1 MQIYNMKN
9 LVFFLL
15 TLTSQVMFGQIDFK
29 PVEKAQL
36 DSWVSSA
43 KEKNEVNANAVPKLN
58 EEYAMAVESNDSS
71 NAIFDY
77 GLSLTTVLQPGLAT
91 ATENPLSDSGHQ
103 IAAEAEN
110 AYQGAI
116 NLYPKHGRANIM
128 LGLLYNQLGKYM
140 QSERY
145 LEVGLQLE
153 EGGEDWMV
161 AANQYLLAGAYTY
174 NTDEEK
180 YQEVYKKFKE
190 NANQKGIKNQSYYL
204 KMAVLYVS
212 YYEN

>member
-1 MQIYNMKN
+1 MKQITI
-9 LVFFLL
+9 LF
-15 TLTSQVMFGQIDFK
+15 TLFTQMMTSQINFK
-29 PVEKAQL
+29 PADKTQL
-36 DSWVSSA
+36 ATWLDTA
-43 KEKNEVNANAVPKLN
+43 KEKAEVNANAVPKLYDEHALALENN
-58 EEYAMAVESNDSS
+58 EDS

-77 GLSLTTVLQPGLAT
+77 GLGLTTVLQPGLAT
-91 ATENPLSDSGHQ
+91 ATENPLSDGGHQ
-103 IAAEAEN
+103 LAMEAEH
-110 AYQGAI
+110 AYKAAI
-116 NLYPKHGRANIM
+116 DLYAKHGRANIM

-140 QSERY
+140 YAEPY
-145 LEVGLQLE
+145 LEIGLQLQ

-180 YQEVYKKFKE
+180 YVEVYAKFKE
-190 NANQKGIKNQSYYL
+190 YAHQAGIKNQSYYL

>member
-1 MQIYNMKN
+1 MI
-9 LVFFLL
+9 
-15 TLTSQVMFGQIDFK
+15 GQMSFK

-36 DSWVSSA
+36 DVWLLEA
-43 KEKNEVNANAVPKLN
+43 KGKSEVNANAIPNLHENHELAIKHL
-58 EEYAMAVESNDSS
+58 EDSNS
-71 NAIFDY
+71 IFNY
-77 GLSLTTVLQPGLAT
+77 GLSLTTALQPGLAS
-91 ATENPLSDSGHQ
+91 ATEKPLSDGGNQ
-103 IAAEAEN
+103 IANEAEK
-110 AYQGAI
+110 AYRAAI
-116 NLYPKHGRANIM
+116 DLFAKHGRANIM

-140 QSERY
+140 YSESY

-180 YQEVYKKFKE
+180 YQTVYKKFKE
-190 NANQKGIKNQSYYL
+190 YAHTDIKDGPYYK

-212 YYEN
+212 YYER